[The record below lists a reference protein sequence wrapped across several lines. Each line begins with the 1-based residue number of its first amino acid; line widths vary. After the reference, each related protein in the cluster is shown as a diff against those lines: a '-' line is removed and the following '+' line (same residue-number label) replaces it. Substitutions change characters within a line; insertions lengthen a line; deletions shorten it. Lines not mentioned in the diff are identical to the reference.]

1 MDFDIHL
8 TFGPA
13 LAGLNFGIKKL
24 CFEFGIKEESMDHSS
39 RRKMTRR
46 QFIKG
51 ATAAVTLPHLLS
63 GKNFFYGSL
72 AHAAE
77 EADLVIA
84 KSGSPSQLLQA
95 ALAPIG
101 GIGRFVKKG
110 QRVVIKA
117 NIAWAR
123 TPDQACTNNPALFS
137 ALIRMCYAA
146 GAKRVAV
153 WDHTCDNYQFCF
165 SRSGLKEAAQKAGAD
180 IFSGHG
186 RNSYKQVEVPKG
198 KKLKTVE
205 MLRDVLES
213 DVFINLPIPKQHDAT
228 ELTLGLKNLIGT
240 VWDMEQLHKI
250 DLHQHIADINTVRK
264 PDLVVMDAIRILT
277 TNGPKGPGKTED
289 IGEVIVST
297 DIVAADAYATA
308 FFKHPKTQ
316 KPFQPEE
323 IKFVKNAYELGLG
336 QIDLSKV
343 RVKKVS
349 AT

>member
-1 MDFDIHL
+1 MDY
-8 TFGPA
+8 PS
-13 LAGLNFGIKKL
+13 KK
-24 CFEFGIKEESMDHSS
+24 
-39 RRKMTRR
+39 KMTRR

-51 ATAAVTLPHLLS
+51 TAATAALPLFSKTLP
-63 GKNFFYGSL
+63 FYGFL

-77 EADLVIA
+77 ESDLVIA

-95 ALAPIG
+95 AMVPLG
-101 GIGRFVKKG
+101 GMGRFVKKG

-123 TPDQACTNNPALFS
+123 TPEQACTNNPDLFM
-137 ALIRMCYAA
+137 ALIKMCYDA

-165 SRSGLKEAAQKAGAD
+165 SRSGLKEAAQKVGAD

-186 RNSYKQVEVPKG
+186 RNVYKQVDIPKG
-198 KKLKTVE
+198 KKLKTAE
-205 MLRDVLES
+205 LLRDVVES
-213 DVFINLPIPKQHDAT
+213 EVFINFPIPKQHFAT
-228 ELTLGLKNLIGT
+228 ELTLGLKNLIGI

-250 DLHQHIADINTVRK
+250 DLHQCIADVNTLRK

-289 IGEVIVST
+289 IGEVITST
-297 DIVAADAYATA
+297 DIVAADAYAAA
-308 FFKHPKTQ
+308 FFKHPKTG
-316 KPFQPEE
+316 KPFKPEE
-323 IKFVKNAYELGLG
+323 IKFVKNAYDLGLG
-336 QIDLSKV
+336 EINLSKV

-349 AT
+349 AV

>member
-1 MDFDIHL
+1 MDR
-8 TFGPA
+8 PPQ
-13 LAGLNFGIKKL
+13 KK
-24 CFEFGIKEESMDHSS
+24 I
-39 RRKMTRR
+39 TRR

-51 ATAAVTLPHLLS
+51 SAAAAVIPLLRGELP
-63 GKNFFYGSL
+63 FYGSL

-84 KSGSPSQLLQA
+84 KTGSPSQLLQA
-95 ALAPIG
+95 AMMPLG
-101 GIGRFVKKG
+101 GMGRFVKKG

-123 TPDQACTNNPALFS
+123 TPEQACTNNPDLLS
-137 ALIRMCYAA
+137 ALIKTCYDA

-153 WDHTCDNYQFCF
+153 WDHTCDNYQFTF
-165 SRSGLKEAAQKAGAD
+165 SRSGLKETAQKAGAD

-186 RNSYKQVEVPKG
+186 HNVYKQIEVPKG

-205 MLRDVLES
+205 MLKDVLEG
-213 DVFINLPIPKQHDAT
+213 DVFINFPLPKQHFAT
-228 ELTLGLKNLIGT
+228 ELTLGMKNLIGT

-250 DLHQHIADINTVRK
+250 DLHQCIADINTIRK
-264 PDLVVMDAIRILT
+264 PDLVVVDAIRILT

-289 IGEVIVST
+289 IGEVIAST
-297 DIVAADAYATA
+297 DIVAVDAYSAA
-308 FFKHPKTQ
+308 FFKHPKTG
-316 KPFQPEE
+316 KPFKPEE
-323 IKFVKNAYELGLG
+323 IKFVKNAFELGLG

-343 RVKKVS
+343 RVKRVS